1 MTQLGK
7 SRLRVWEALS
17 SCPSTPGPILQ
28 RHTLGV
34 ARIVGL
40 KIQCFLSCFCSV
52 FVWVWATLTGAQ
64 GVLLAVLWRPHVM
77 PGIKPWSS
85 ACKARPYP
93 PYYLSNL
100 HIQIIQIPFLS
111 FFCCCY
117 SNDHELCTQL
127 VAVLTRAYTY
137 FFLVIDTYLSCIS
150 GHWCLHML
158 VVGLAVGDQAQNTNI
173 AAPRAPSAGV
183 RNSMITAC
191 GWQQGSNSCLCALK
205 IGTFFVIELS
215 RGP

>member
-1 MTQLGK
+1 MKNILKPTLGAGAMTQLGK
-7 SRLRVWEALS
+7 SKLRVWEALS

-40 KIQCFLSCFCSV
+40 KIQFFSFLLLFCFCSDLGHTH
-52 FVWVWATLTGAQ
+52 WCSRSAPGGALETPCDARNQTLVICMQ
-64 GVLLAVLWRPHVM
+64 GETFP
-77 PGIKPWSS
+77 P
-85 ACKARPYP
+85 P

-117 SNDHELCTQL
+117 SNDHEFCTQL

-137 FFLVIDTYLSCIS
+137 FFLVIDIYLSCIS
-150 GHWCLHML
+150 GHSCLHML
-158 VVGLAVGDQAQNTNI
+158 VVGLAVVDQARNTNI
-173 AAPRAPSAGV
+173 SPPRAPSAGV
-183 RNSMITAC
+183 RNSMITEC
-191 GWQQGSNSCLCALK
+191 G
-205 IGTFFVIELS
+205 
-215 RGP
+215 